1 MAAAS
6 THSKGH
12 TKCNWSQ
19 HASRKAV
26 PTGGETAHTHTHAL
40 HRHTRT
46 PGAQAARGTGTQ
58 EAEEGLESVL
68 VLGRSDFPTSDL
80 TADMKALRS
89 KAVPPRE
96 ENAGIIIVFLPGN
109 RQAPRVQQ
117 RLAEMRGDRQTSQ
130 P

>member
-1 MAAAS
+1 M
-6 THSKGH
+6 
-12 TKCNWSQ
+12 
-19 HASRKAV
+19 
-26 PTGGETAHTHTHAL
+26 PTGGETAHTHTHVL

-58 EAEEGLESVL
+58 EAEESLGLESVL

-80 TADMKALRS
+80 TADIKTLRS